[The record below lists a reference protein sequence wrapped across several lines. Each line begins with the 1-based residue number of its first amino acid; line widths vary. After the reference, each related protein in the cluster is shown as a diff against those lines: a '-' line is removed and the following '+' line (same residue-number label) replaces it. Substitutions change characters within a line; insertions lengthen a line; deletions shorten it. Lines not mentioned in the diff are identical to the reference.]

1 LREEKQFKAKRENL
15 ENSEARSQNRNV
27 LRISYIVKKDN
38 VERLAYSKESK
49 NQKRKAQNHSSK
61 LKIKELFFIVL
72 LNLPLKMHN
81 GLAY

>member
-1 LREEKQFKAKRENL
+1 MREEKQFKAKRENL

-49 NQKRKAQNHSSK
+49 NHKRKAQNHSSK